1 MLDDVKGIGPK
12 KEELLNKLHINS
24 VDDLINYYPFR
35 YNIIKRTKL
44 ENGPVAISGIVES
57 MPVASYIKKNFNKM
71 TFRVQIDNYLVNIVI
86 FNRAFM
92 KNSLKR
98 GKTITV
104 IGNYDER
111 HNVITADDIKFMEL
125 KEDVYEPI
133 YHLTTGISSKI
144 LNNLINSALETK
156 PEIIDYIPGYLKEE
170 YNFLDKETSLKMVHN
185 PKDLKSIKDAVLRLK
200 YEELF
205 KFMFKINYL
214 KNNRISKKGLERNL
228 PFDEVNK
235 FISELPFEL
244 TDDQKKACEDILDD
258 LRSPNRMNRL
268 LLGDVGSGKTIVSVI
283 GIFYNYLNN
292 YQSALLAPTEIL
304 ATQHYN
310 NIINIFKK
318 YDVKVALLKGG
329 MPKKDR
335 KEIIDSLQKGEIDLL
350 IGTHAV
356 LEEDVIFKN
365 LGLVIT
371 DEQHRFGVNQRSIF
385 QNKGTLCDILYM
397 SATPIPRT
405 YALTIYG
412 DMDISMIKVKPSGRK
427 EIKTS
432 LYSFDD
438 IKLVLGEMLDE
449 IKKGH
454 QIYIVAP
461 MIETDEESEL
471 QGVKKLKTKID
482 EAYNKKIKTEILH
495 GKLKNADKTKI
506 MNDFKDNKIKI
517 LISTTV
523 IEVGV
528 DVSNA
533 TMMVIFNAERFG
545 LATLHQLRGRIGR
558 NSIESKCILIS
569 DKSSDRLKVL
579 TESNDGFYISE
590 MDFKMRGEGDLFG
603 TQQSGDMVFK
613 IANITTDVKILTQ
626 ANIDSKKFIE
636 DRLYEG
642 NNCYLNIID
651 KLNLLD

>member
-57 MPVASYIKKNFNKM
+57 VPIASYIKKNFNKM

-104 IGNYDER
+104 IGDYDEK

-156 PEIIDYIPGYLKEE
+156 PEIIDYIPDYLRDE
-170 YNFLDKETSLKMVHN
+170 YNFIDKETSLKMVHN

-214 KNNRISKKGLERNL
+214 KNNRISKKGLERKL

-235 FISELPFEL
+235 FIRKLPFEL
-244 TDDQKKACEDILDD
+244 TDDQKKACEDILED

-310 NIINIFKK
+310 NIVNIFKD
-318 YDVKVALLKGG
+318 YDIRIALLKGG
-329 MPKKDR
+329 MSKKDR
-335 KEIIDSLQKGEIDLL
+335 NEIIDDLQKGEIDLL

-356 LEEDVIFKN
+356 LEKDVIFKN
-365 LGLVIT
+365 LGFVIT

-432 LYSFDD
+432 LHSFDD

-461 MIETDEESEL
+461 MIETDEESDL

-495 GKLKNADKTKI
+495 GKLKNTEKTKI

-558 NSIESKCILIS
+558 NSIE
-569 DKSSDRLKVL
+569 
-579 TESNDGFYISE
+579 
-590 MDFKMRGEGDLFG
+590 
-603 TQQSGDMVFK
+603 
-613 IANITTDVKILTQ
+613 
-626 ANIDSKKFIE
+626 
-636 DRLYEG
+636 
-642 NNCYLNIID
+642 
-651 KLNLLD
+651 

>member
-170 YNFLDKETSLKMVHN
+170 YNFLDKGTSLKMVHN

-268 LLGDVGSGKTIVSVI
+268 LLGDVGSGLDAGLLERLHDLVVDAAR
-283 GIFYNYLNN
+283 LDAP
-292 YQSALLAPTEIL
+292 SAEVQQGLCPARSPYERTGPGLCAP
-304 ATQHYN
+304 
-310 NIINIFKK
+310 
-318 YDVKVALLKGG
+318 
-329 MPKKDR
+329 
-335 KEIIDSLQKGEIDLL
+335 
-350 IGTHAV
+350 
-356 LEEDVIFKN
+356 
-365 LGLVIT
+365 
-371 DEQHRFGVNQRSIF
+371 
-385 QNKGTLCDILYM
+385 
-397 SATPIPRT
+397 
-405 YALTIYG
+405 
-412 DMDISMIKVKPSGRK
+412 
-427 EIKTS
+427 
-432 LYSFDD
+432 
-438 IKLVLGEMLDE
+438 
-449 IKKGH
+449 
-454 QIYIVAP
+454 
-461 MIETDEESEL
+461 
-471 QGVKKLKTKID
+471 
-482 EAYNKKIKTEILH
+482 
-495 GKLKNADKTKI
+495 
-506 MNDFKDNKIKI
+506 
-517 LISTTV
+517 
-523 IEVGV
+523 
-528 DVSNA
+528 
-533 TMMVIFNAERFG
+533 AEREARRRHEFEVF
-545 LATLHQLRGRIGR
+545 HGR
-558 NSIESKCILIS
+558 NY
-569 DKSSDRLKVL
+569 
-579 TESNDGFYISE
+579 T
-590 MDFKMRGEGDLFG
+590 
-603 TQQSGDMVFK
+603 
-613 IANITTDVKILTQ
+613 
-626 ANIDSKKFIE
+626 
-636 DRLYEG
+636 
-642 NNCYLNIID
+642 
-651 KLNLLD
+651 